1 MYPFR
6 ALKFKDCPE
15 NPERR
20 CLTKMKVRYI
30 ECAVGNMEVCFWQGK
45 NAKIVLILF
54 LTSGFAVF
62 IVSSSWYCQI
72 QTCKLI
78 MFFRQNDLKNP
89 EMF

>member
-1 MYPFR
+1 MFNQDEGKIYRMRGWKYGDMFL
-6 ALKFKDCPE
+6 AGQECQDCS
-15 NPERR
+15 N
-20 CLTKMKVRYI
+20 
-30 ECAVGNMEVCFWQGK
+30 
-45 NAKIVLILF
+45 LF